1 VHCEHQGYK
10 GRLALME
17 LLKFNAEIDE
27 LITQRASYRELA
39 KVAFSKGFKPL
50 AEDGVRRVLEGVT
63 SLDEVARVIDM
74 TARLD

>member
-1 VHCEHQGYK
+1 
-10 GRLALME
+10 ME
-17 LLKFNAEIDE
+17 LLKFDAEIDE
-27 LITQRASYRELA
+27 LIMQRASYRELT

-63 SLDEVARVIDM
+63 SLDEVSRVIDM